1 VTAPLFSIVVP
12 TYRNGRLL
20 RYALDSVRNQSLSDY
35 EVFIVCDGAVGEGL
49 EIAFEFA
56 RRDSRFR
63 VLDRPKGARHGEAY
77 RHEALLAAR
86 GRYVGY
92 LCDDDLWLPDHL
104 RLMGRA
110 LESAEFVHSHYAFL
124 QGGRLSV
131 LRNAVEDPSIR
142 ELMLEQPFNI
152 FGPTAAAHRLD
163 TYFRLPEGW
172 APGPEG
178 VWSDLHMWRKFL
190 RLEHVVL
197 STVPEITSVSFP
209 SSLRPSMTLEQRE
222 KEMAYWAGLIVSP
235 AIRDI
240 LRAAEAE
247 TSPAPGDGDETDS
260 SPPSG

>member
-1 VTAPLFSIVVP
+1 MTAPLFSIVVP

-35 EVFIVCDGAVGEGL
+35 EVFVVCDSAVEEGR

-77 RHEALLAAR
+77 RHEVLLAAR

-104 RLMGRA
+104 RRMGQA
-110 LESAEFVHSHYAFL
+110 LERAEFVHSLYAFF

-131 LRNAVEDPSIR
+131 FRNALEDPAIR

-152 FGPTAAAHRLD
+152 FGPTAASHRLD

-178 VWSDLHMWRKFL
+178 VWSDLNMWRKFL

-222 KEMAYWAGLIVSP
+222 KETAYWAELIVSP

-240 LRAAEAE
+240 LREAE
-247 TSPAPGDGDETDS
+247 VSPHPGGGDDTDS
-260 SPPSG
+260 PSSE